1 MDYKKGLFI
10 GYQKC
15 LRVIVSSFKK
25 FQQDRCTLRASSLT
39 LYSIFA
45 IVPVMAM
52 AFGIAKG
59 FGFQQFLEGK
69 VLVIFEGREEIIKN
83 VLEFSNNLLEKTH
96 GGPMAIIGVIL
107 LMYSL
112 VKLMGHIENAFNQIW
127 GVKEGRPILR
137 KITDYMT
144 ISIAAGLLVI
154 FSSSANIFVT
164 TRFKNFMEYLNL
176 QAGLENLISF
186 GFNIFPFLSIWVL
199 FVFFYVLIPN
209 KKINVTA
216 AAVGAIIAGTIFQLV
231 QIFYLKFQV
240 GVSNYNAIYGSF
252 AALPLFLIWLQLS
265 WVVLLY
271 GAEIA
276 VVWENTAGLETDG
289 LDYDMDYGKLSL
301 HQQKLVALRMV
312 LFCVKRFAQGG
323 VPATDLEIS
332 NELKLPVKI
341 IKIFLEKLMASN
353 LLFQVTSS
361 QGSQGYSPAI
371 DIESLTIM
379 DVITAFEQPA
389 ETCIK
394 VSSVLK
400 FEALE
405 ESLNIFVRSARNSSG
420 ERKLKD
426 I

>member
-1 MDYKKGLFI
+1 MDYKKQLYLW
-10 GYQKC
+10 YQKC
-15 LRVIVSSFKK
+15 RRVIVSSFKE
-25 FQQDRCTLRASSLT
+25 FQQDRCSLRASSLT
-39 LYSIFA
+39 LYSLFA

-69 VLVIFEGREEIIKN
+69 VLVMFEGQEEIIKN
-83 VLEFSNNLLEKTH
+83 VLEFSNNLLDKTH

-107 LMYSL
+107 LLYSL
-112 VKLMGHIENAFNQIW
+112 VKLLGHIENAFNQIW
-127 GVKEGRPILR
+127 WVREDRPILR

-154 FSSSANIFVT
+154 FSSSATIFVT
-164 TRFKNFMEYLNL
+164 TRLENFMEYLNL
-176 QAGLENLISF
+176 PAGFESLISF

-199 FVFFYVLIPN
+199 FVFFYVIIPN
-209 KKINVTA
+209 KKIDVTA

-265 WVVLLY
+265 WVILLY

-276 VVWENTAGLETDG
+276 FVWENTPSLETDDLG
-289 LDYDMDYGKLSL
+289 YEDLSL
-301 HQQKLVALRMV
+301 RLQKLMAIRMV
-312 LFCVKRFAQGG
+312 LFCVKRFAQGDC
-323 VPATDLEIS
+323 PATDLEIS
-332 NELKLPVKI
+332 KELKLPLKVVKI
-341 IKIFLEKLMASN
+341 ILEKLLESN

-361 QGSQGYSPAI
+361 KGCLGYSPAV

-379 DVITAFEQPA
+379 DVITAFEQPTDKCVQVGGTL
-389 ETCIK
+389 E
-394 VSSVLK
+394 

-405 ESLNIFVRSARNSSG
+405 ESLNAFARSARNSSG

-426 I
+426 M